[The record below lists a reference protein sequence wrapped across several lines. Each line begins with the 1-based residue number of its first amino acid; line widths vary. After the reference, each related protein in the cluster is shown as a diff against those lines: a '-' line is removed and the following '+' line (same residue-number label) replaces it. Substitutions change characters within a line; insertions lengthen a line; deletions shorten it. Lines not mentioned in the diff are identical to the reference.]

1 MDAYIDETNQVRLHV
16 FDPACFYPMV
26 DGGYVTVIPFVSVDA
41 ESSRYDKAEVCI
53 ASPDGM
59 VENRIYDWEAG
70 SLGRLEDI
78 YEPTMVSMP
87 VIIPRAPLIDG
98 WGISA
103 FADIAP
109 LVLEQAVRL
118 SSYSHI
124 LNAHESPTLIYT
136 TSTKD
141 VDILS
146 VESQEFRPEKA
157 KAEAMTSAYR
167 CLLYT
172 SPSPR
177 D

>member
-1 MDAYIDETNQVRLHV
+1 
-16 FDPACFYPMV
+16 
-26 DGGYVTVIPFVSVDA
+26 
-41 ESSRYDKAEVCI
+41 
-53 ASPDGM
+53 M

-146 VESQEFRPEKA
+146 VESQEFQPEKA

-167 CLLYT
+167 DTRQQDVGIKPLQTHPTCLLYT